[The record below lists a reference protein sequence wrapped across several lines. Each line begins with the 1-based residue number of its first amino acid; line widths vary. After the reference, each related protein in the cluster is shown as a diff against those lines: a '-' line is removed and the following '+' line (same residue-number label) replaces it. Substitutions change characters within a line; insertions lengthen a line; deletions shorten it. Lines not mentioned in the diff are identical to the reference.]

1 MKIIQIKITFM
12 TSVEIRISNITKTYQ
27 NKSEDIQSVNNMR
40 MMIKNYL
47 KCEIILNIYLYLSL
61 EFVRVVKDIDERDR
75 QTDRGTCNIMHLDC
89 SKAQALISSPTIT
102 TL

>member
-75 QTDRGTCNIMHLDC
+75 QTDRQTEELAI
-89 SKAQALISSPTIT
+89 
-102 TL
+102 